1 MVHIEFM
8 GPPGAGKS
16 TIKERL
22 AGMLGQ
28 EGKQC
33 FTLEQ
38 ALIASLRRKCDD
50 RMFRC
55 MLRLFPDCC
64 MGKKISALY
73 QRSKS
78 RIAAQNR
85 FLAANG
91 PAFGAFL
98 ESNQFKCMTS
108 GERTWVVG
116 KFLKLA
122 SMFQTIKEQIDEN
135 ARVVLD
141 EGFLQKTVSLFVLPE
156 RIGNSSGRQSMF
168 RYLNSIPIPNVSIL
182 VQADIEVCQARMES
196 RARRLPLR
204 LQKSDT
210 HTISAFLL
218 ECQVHFNEI
227 AEWLEKHRRIVVR
240 VLNDGG
246 VDDSTEKIRRA
257 VQACS

>member
-1 MVHIEFM
+1 MIHIEFM

-16 TIKERL
+16 TIKQRL
-22 AGMLGQ
+22 SEMLGQ
-28 EGKQC
+28 EGKEC

-38 ALIASLRRKCDD
+38 ALLASLRRKCDD

-55 MLRLFPDCC
+55 MLRLLPDCC
-64 MGKKISALY
+64 TGKKIAALY
-73 QRSKS
+73 QRSRS

-98 ESNQFKCMTS
+98 ESNQFECMTS
-108 GERTWVVG
+108 GERTRVVG

-122 SMFQTIKEQIDEN
+122 SMFQTIEEQIDEN
-135 ARVVLD
+135 AKVVLD
-141 EGFLQKTVSLFVLPE
+141 EGFLQKTVSLFMLPE
-156 RIGNSSGRQSMF
+156 WIGNSSGRQSMF
-168 RYLNSIPIPNVSIL
+168 RYLNNIPIPNVSIL
-182 VQADIEVCQARMES
+182 VQADIELCKARMES

-204 LQKSDT
+204 LEKSNA
-210 HTISAFLL
+210 HTTLAFLR
-218 ECQVHFNEI
+218 ECRVHFDEI

-240 VLNDGG
+240 ILNDGG